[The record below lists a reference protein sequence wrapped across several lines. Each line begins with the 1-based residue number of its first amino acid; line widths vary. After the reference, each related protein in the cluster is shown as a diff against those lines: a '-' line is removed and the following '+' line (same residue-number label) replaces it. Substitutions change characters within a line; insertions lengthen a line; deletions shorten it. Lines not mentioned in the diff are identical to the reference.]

1 MKATLLAGTPAGP
14 LTRGWQSARNWLL
27 ALSVACLPGLSVA
40 QASASAPELPPY
52 RFGVPPWQKDLSG
65 DDIKGFYRPMLDE
78 LQAKLGRRILLV
90 GARDY
95 AEITQ
100 LLAEGK
106 IDLASISPV
115 PYLLARQRNPGITMI
130 LTELSWNADHTAKH
144 DYYEGHIV
152 TLKSRTDINTLD
164 DLKGKKF
171 AFVARESTSGFVVPK
186 NMLAQKGIAWE
197 SFFGQSF
204 FLGSHPR
211 VTDALVAGSVD
222 AAATWD
228 FNLSQAIAKHGDVF
242 KVLADSDQ
250 IPNLGVA
257 VHPSVRPADRRAIQH
272 VLTKIDT
279 AKLKGLS
286 AVGYVVR
293 PVESYDRIGRLL
305 N

>member
-1 MKATLLAGTPAGP
+1 MVRAILRYMACASLLACCAG
-14 LTRGWQSARNWLL
+14 
-27 ALSVACLPGLSVA
+27 VYA
-40 QASASAPELPPY
+40 QAASDAVVDRLPPY

-65 DDIKGFYRPMLDE
+65 DDIKVFYRPMLDE

-95 AEITQ
+95 AEILQ
-100 LLAEGK
+100 LLADGK
-106 IDLASISPV
+106 VDLASISPV
-115 PYLLARQRNPGITMI
+115 PYLMARHKNPGITMI
-130 LTELSWNADHTAKH
+130 LTELSWNGDHSAKH

-152 TLKSRTDINTLD
+152 TLKSRTDINTLE
-164 DLKGKKF
+164 DLKGKRF
-171 AFVARESTSGFVVPK
+171 AFVAKESTSGFVVPK
-186 NMLAQKGIAWE
+186 NMLAQRGLAWE
-197 SFFGQSF
+197 NSFSQSF

-228 FNLSQAIAKHGDVF
+228 FNLTQAIAKHGDVF
-242 KVLADSDQ
+242 KVLADSGH

-257 VHPSVRPADRRAIQH
+257 AHPSVSLADRRTIQQ
-272 VLTKIDT
+272 VLTKIDP

-286 AVGYVVR
+286 AAGYVVR
-293 PVESYDRIGRLL
+293 PPESYDSISRLL